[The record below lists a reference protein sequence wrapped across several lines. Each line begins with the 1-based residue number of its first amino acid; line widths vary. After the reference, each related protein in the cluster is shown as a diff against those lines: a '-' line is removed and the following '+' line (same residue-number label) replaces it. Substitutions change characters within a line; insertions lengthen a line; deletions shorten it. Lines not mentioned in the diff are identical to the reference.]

1 MEDSDRKA
9 DSAIPEEVI
18 AQQEA
23 EKPLDVHADMV
34 PLQDLWG
41 APGGA
46 KPMATEYTEQL
57 PSRGV
62 LYKDPES
69 GDPLLPGGHIRLR
82 PLTTREEGIL
92 YGQADAV
99 EKMHKMVSAC
109 IVDKTIDPADLLVID
124 QFFILLSL
132 RVHSFGAEYDIPIR
146 CQYCREQAKVKLNL
160 VEAFSVQYMSE
171 AAMEPFYVD
180 LPVSGKRLGIRLQ
193 RVRDQFRLRQH
204 TKRTRMQTV
213 DAGDPSHVYRLAL
226 AIKEIAHHA
235 DEDGKPVMLDIKSH
249 EAEQF
254 VHQMHM
260 ADSNFLQNE
269 INRIEG
275 GVDTRIYPECPA
287 CGASN
292 EMRMPFEL
300 EFFRPGAV

>member
-1 MEDSDRKA
+1 MDENDRKA
-9 DSAIPEEVI
+9 DSAIPDEILSDMEN
-18 AQQEA
+18 ES
-23 EKPLDVHADMV
+23 PLERTEDII

-41 APGGA
+41 VGGA
-46 KPMATEYTEQL
+46 KPMATEYTELL

-62 LYKDPES
+62 LYKNPETGES
-69 GDPLLPGGHIRLR
+69 LLPGGRIRLR

-109 IVDKTIDPADLLVID
+109 IVSKELDPADLLVID

-132 RVHSFGAEYDIPIR
+132 RVHSFGSEYDIPIR
-146 CQYCREQAKVKLNL
+146 CQYCREQAKIKLNL
-160 VEAFSVQYMSE
+160 VEAFSVQYMNE
-171 AAMEPFYVD
+171 TAMEPFFVE
-180 LPVSGKRLGIRLQ
+180 LPVSGRRLGIRLQ
-193 RVRDQFRLRQH
+193 RIRDQFRLRQY

-213 DAGDPSHVYRLAL
+213 DSGDPSHAYRLAL
-226 AIKEIAHHA
+226 AITQWDSGKDDDGNVIMA
-235 DEDGKPVMLDIKSH
+235 DVRPT
-249 EAEQF
+249 EAQQF
-254 VHQMHM
+254 VQRMHM
-260 ADSNFLQNE
+260 ADSNHLQNE

-287 CGASN
+287 CGAAN